1 MHKLQNGQVSTLG
14 FAVRTEIWTS
24 WWPRHW
30 TPTQGTSCALSLQQN
45 YRLSS
50 LGLICATG
58 AVTGHCFWHKAHC
71 HSCHSWPRLIAAP
84 SSALSPNLE
93 TPPSNI
99 QGLKESKVCPTLLST
114 IFAATQSKGC
124 WGEVEGT
131 SGGKVWPLSQGPAG
145 RQVGRT
151 RAEVVKGR
159 SRDGCTPREHTS
171 PTPLLRGTDKMD
183 VNR

>member
-50 LGLICATG
+50 LGLICTTG

-71 HSCHSWPRLIAAP
+71 HSCHSWPRLITAPSPNYPLSKLGDSSQQHPRTQRKQSMSHTSINHFCSYSVKRLLGGGGRDEWWQGCGLWVRDQQEGRLGEPELKLLKEGAGMAAP
-84 SSALSPNLE
+84 HESIPPPLHSSGVL
-93 TPPSNI
+93 T
-99 QGLKESKVCPTLLST
+99 K
-114 IFAATQSKGC
+114 
-124 WGEVEGT
+124 W
-131 SGGKVWPLSQGPAG
+131 
-145 RQVGRT
+145 
-151 RAEVVKGR
+151 
-159 SRDGCTPREHTS
+159 
-171 PTPLLRGTDKMD
+171 M
-183 VNR
+183 